1 MQRTLFTLIHLF
13 LAFHPMLTTSAFSL
27 SSVFVFT
34 WGGVYVSS
42 DIYTH
47 NVSFSEPTEGKS
59 HIPGQLLLNYLVCI
73 VLIIGILYYKTT
85 VYLLNAVNFTLVKH
99 FSFNQ
104 SSVFHF
110 FFQLTSLISFVAY
123 FLFTR
128 ESRWVT

>member
-110 FFQLTSLISFVAY
+110 FFSVDVINILCGLFSFH
-123 FLFTR
+123 
-128 ESRWVT
+128 